1 MNKKPLPNP
10 RLSPLFSSGNFILLP
25 VTLRYILLQAMV
37 CVGNEEGAMHQLFC
51 DLFDFMLFQS
61 SSPAAAADGRLFSVS
76 NKTSECSV
84 WASGSCSWRGD
95 AL

>member
-1 MNKKPLPNP
+1 
-10 RLSPLFSSGNFILLP
+10 
-25 VTLRYILLQAMV
+25 
-37 CVGNEEGAMHQLFC
+37 MHQLFC

-61 SSPAAAADGRLFSVS
+61 SFPAAAADGRLFSVS
-76 NKTSECSV
+76 SKTGECSV